1 MTVLMASRWDA
12 HPLEPIARLVQ
23 ARTGIDLD
31 GIPGA
36 HAAATIEQA
45 MREAGHDDP
54 ARYLALLRLGAA
66 AFDALVDALTVGES
80 YFFRDHAQLAFVA
93 REILPAVRERARD
106 GGDGLRAWSAG
117 CAGGEEPS
125 SLAILLDEH
134 RALDG
139 AFLLATDISGAA
151 LLAARRGVYRPW
163 SLRGEGAHRARPYL
177 AERPEGLLLS
187 PRIRE
192 AVTYRRLNLAEDDY
206 SSAAAGTVDLDLVL
220 CRNVLIYLDP
230 PTIARVADG
239 LARSLRPGGWL
250 VTGASDPPL
259 GGIAGLEVE
268 VRPEGVFYRK
278 PERAPSPRPSRA
290 QGGPPSRSRERT
302 TSLALVGRSIEQRD
316 EVPREEPVPAE
327 AGGSRTTDALQELA
341 ATDPARAHARVAALL
356 AERPLDVE
364 LRHLHAS
371 LLLALDRT
379 EEAERALREL
389 LALDSSC
396 ALAHFLLADLE
407 LRRGDAG
414 AARRSLRAAAREAR
428 ALGAGAAIPYGDGHP
443 AAQLAAAAEAR
454 LRSLDARRSRG

>member
-1 MTVLMASRWDA
+1 MTGVMASRWDA
-12 HPLEPIARLVQ
+12 HPLEPIARLIQ

-36 HAAATIEQA
+36 HAADSIEQA
-45 MREAGHDDP
+45 MGEAGQDDP
-54 ARYLALLRLGAA
+54 ARYLALLRLGGA

-80 YFFRDHAQLAFVA
+80 YFFRDHAQLGFVA
-93 REILPAVRERARD
+93 REILPAVRERAGE
-106 GGDGLRAWSAG
+106 GGGGLRAWSAG

-125 SLAILLDEH
+125 SVAILLDEH
-134 RALDG
+134 GALDG

-151 LLAARRGVYRPW
+151 LLAARRGLYRPW
-163 SLRGEGAHRARPYL
+163 SLRGAGAERARPYL
-177 AERPEGLLLS
+177 TESPEGLQLS

-192 AVTYRRLNLAEDDY
+192 AVSYRRLNLAEDEY
-206 SSAAAGTVDLDLVL
+206 PSAALGAIDLDLVL
-220 CRNVLIYLDP
+220 CRNVLIYLDAS
-230 PTIARVADG
+230 TVARVADG

-259 GGIAGLEVE
+259 GGIGGLAAE

-278 PERAPSPRPSRA
+278 PERAPSPRPSRT
-290 QGGPPSRSRERT
+290 QGGPPSRAREAA
-302 TSLALVGRSIEQRD
+302 TSHARVGRSIERRD
-316 EVPREEPVPAE
+316 ELPREEARPVE
-327 AGGSRTTDALQELA
+327 ARASRGADALRELA
-341 ATDPARAHARVAALL
+341 AHDPARAHARVEALL
-356 AERPLDVE
+356 ADRPLDVE
-364 LRHLHAS
+364 LRHLQAS

-414 AARRSLRAAAREAR
+414 AARRALRAAAREAR
-428 ALGAGAAIPYGDGHP
+428 ALGADAALPYGDGRA

-454 LRSLDARRSRG
+454 LRSLDAGRKG